1 MKKTSVQ
8 LLLSAIFFLIT
19 SSCKDKVPFKPP
31 HDGASGT
38 VIAKE
43 TCNTDEGKDY
53 WLIEISSSSSVQ
65 QQFGDKLTLNG
76 ITYTNVIKTTG
87 LPESLKKVG
96 QKVGFDFTIAG
107 TATSTSNCSVSTPVV
122 IYSQSSGTHTR
133 KPSCLLTNL
142 SHFSSK

>member
-1 MKKTSVQ
+1 MKKTSIQ
-8 LLLSAIFFLIT
+8 LLLSALFFFI

-31 HDGASGT
+31 YHGASGT

-43 TCNTDEGKDY
+43 SCNTDEGKDY

-76 ITYTNVIKTTG
+76 ITYTNVIKTNG

-107 TATSTSNCSVSTPVV
+107 TATSTSNCSVSTPVLYTLKV
-122 IYSQSSGTHTR
+122 AEFIRAS
-133 KPSCLLTNL
+133 PAI
-142 SHFSSK
+142 F